1 MVWPVPLVNTG
12 KMLELFAK
20 VRCFTVNWRV
30 TVEVK
35 YRISKKFSSDW
46 KISTVSFG
54 SRKFYSAI
62 ICIHKRTCTR
72 SIIFRVVQ
80 LL

>member
-1 MVWPVPLVNTG
+1 MVWAVPHVNTG

-35 YRISKKFSSDW
+35 YHISKKISSGEFLQFRLVC
-46 KISTVSFG
+46 KNFTVQKFVFISE
-54 SRKFYSAI
+54 
-62 ICIHKRTCTR
+62 
-72 SIIFRVVQ
+72 
-80 LL
+80 LLRIA